1 MNGDSADVTGL
12 VPEYETLVGDS
23 LATNHEGGRRLNT
36 DKLQQALVYDAGWTA
51 EGGDALFQLARD
63 YGSFM
68 LRNALA
74 LSLAL
79 KIEDG
84 ELGF

>member
-1 MNGDSADVTGL
+1 MNTFDYINGLTDEYRTLLRQPASMMSEPSRFANIEIEDLLVSKGDWSPRAAEHLRD
-12 VPEYETLVGDS
+12 
-23 LATNHEGGRRLNT
+23 LATS
-36 DKLQQALVYDAGWTA
+36 
-51 EGGDALFQLARD
+51 

-79 KIEDG
+79 EIEDG

>member
-1 MNGDSADVTGL
+1 MESLTDLNSLVDEYRTLLGIAAADS
-12 VPEYETLVGDS
+12 EETLEKLLVREGD
-23 LATNHEGGRRLNT
+23 
-36 DKLQQALVYDAGWTA
+36 WTLHA
-51 EGGDALFQLARD
+51 ASHLLQLAQQ

-79 KIEDG
+79 GVEDG

>member
-1 MNGDSADVTGL
+1 MTTPEDVESLVDEYRTLLRDIPEEGKEASTYDADRIRTLLVRDGDWTDSAAEHL
-12 VPEYETLVGDS
+12 V
-23 LATNHEGGRRLNT
+23 
-36 DKLQQALVYDAGWTA
+36 ALVNN
-51 EGGDALFQLARD
+51 

-74 LSLAL
+74 LSLVL
-79 KIEDG
+79 GIEDG

>member
-1 MNGDSADVTGL
+1 LEALADVNLL
-12 VPEYETLVGDS
+12 VEEYRSLFGVAAVDSVESLEDLLV
-23 LATNHEGGRRLNT
+23 HEG
-36 DKLQQALVYDAGWTA
+36 DWTLHA
-51 EGGDALFQLARD
+51 ASHLLQLAQQ

-79 KIEDG
+79 GIEDG
-84 ELGF
+84 DLGF

>member
-1 MNGDSADVTGL
+1 MTTPANVEILVCEYRALLGERLKDTSELCSLDADMIRSMLVSKGDWTDSAAEHL
-12 VPEYETLVGDS
+12 V
-23 LATNHEGGRRLNT
+23 
-36 DKLQQALVYDAGWTA
+36 ALVNN
-51 EGGDALFQLARD
+51 

-79 KIEDG
+79 GNEDG